1 MKVLFP
7 LSPVPGKWMGAVSKL
22 LKATIMNG
30 ETGVKGIFQCAV
42 CALGTKVTA
51 ALLFSC
57 KHLKK
62 EEEKRNERKKDSNE
76 IVVKLHKLKSRG
88 SNHSN
93 KYKYH
98 P

>member
-1 MKVLFP
+1 
-7 LSPVPGKWMGAVSKL
+7 MGAVSKL
-22 LKATIMNG
+22 LKATVMNG
-30 ETGVKGIFQCAV
+30 QTGVKGIFQCAV

-57 KHLKK
+57 KHLTK
-62 EEEKRNERKKDSNE
+62 EEEEKKEKTDSNE
-76 IVVKLHKLKSRG
+76 IVVNLHKLKSRG

-93 KYKYH
+93 KYKYQ

>member
-1 MKVLFP
+1 
-7 LSPVPGKWMGAVSKL
+7 MGAVSKL
-22 LKATIMNG
+22 LKATVMNG
-30 ETGVKGIFQCAV
+30 QTGVKGILQCAV

-57 KHLKK
+57 KHLTK
-62 EEEKRNERKKDSNE
+62 EEEKKEKTDSNE
-76 IVVKLHKLKSRG
+76 IVVNLHKLKSRG

-93 KYKYH
+93 KYKYQ